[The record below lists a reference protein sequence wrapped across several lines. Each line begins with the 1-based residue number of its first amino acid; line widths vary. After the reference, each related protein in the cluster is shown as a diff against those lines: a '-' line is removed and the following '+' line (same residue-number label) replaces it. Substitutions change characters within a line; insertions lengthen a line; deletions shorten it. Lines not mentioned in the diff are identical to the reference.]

1 MPLRLLLIVY
11 PENTFFDFGSISL
24 LLTINNT
31 FSCLVV
37 FIYIRYISQPKNSDI
52 NKLTPINTY
61 QIVRKAAFVFFRAAT
76 AFQCRFQRA
85 ENKGNLKM
93 GPFNR

>member
-61 QIVRKAAFVFFRAAT
+61 QIVRKAAFVFSE
-76 AFQCRFQRA
+76 QRLLFSVA
-85 ENKGNLKM
+85 SNELKIKEI
-93 GPFNR
+93 